1 MKNIIKYILST
12 VLVIAIFT
20 SCDDGFDELN
30 TDPVRLT
37 SIDPTFQLNRAIIN
51 AAPGYGNFTYETT
64 IVRQMITPF
73 IGVGTGGN
81 LNQDNRSATA
91 ENWNHGFDT
100 SIKNLVDGVAALE
113 EAIAE
118 GANKTNLLS
127 MLRIWKAYEFM
138 VLTDT
143 YGEIPYSQAAKGF
156 LEGIAFPE
164 YDTQEAIY
172 DDILN
177 ELSEA
182 SAALNTSNDAVDQEV
197 MYTAVGEPVT
207 RWKRLGYSL
216 LLRAA
221 MRLSKVNP
229 TKAQSF
235 VATAVA
241 GGLMQSNDDNAVV
254 RHDANFRNGLGT
266 NLNGGQAGFYYIDRE
281 FMDWMQAN
289 NDPRLP
295 VIATRYVDA
304 ATNGD
309 QVPGTGS
316 NDPADQIGMPQGF
329 DNTTIPTQVTADG
342 LASLYD
348 YSELDRLRMG
358 SPQAPSFLVTYSQ
371 TMLLYAEAIVRGWA
385 TGDENAAYAAA
396 IRAHMEQL
404 SMYPGDTD
412 VDETDITDY
421 ITAHPLAGTQAQQIE
436 LINEQYW
443 MSSYLNGHEA
453 WANFRRS
460 GYPVVQPNPYP
471 GSELQTEDFIR
482 RLTYPDSE
490 RTVNIE
496 NLDVAIGRQGP
507 DNLETR
513 IWWDA
518 P

>member
-1 MKNIIKYILST
+1 MKNISKYILSSI
-12 VLVIAIFT
+12 LVIAVFT

-51 AAPGYGNFTYETT
+51 AAPGYDNFTYETT

-91 ENWNHGFDT
+91 SNWNQGYDT

-113 EAIAE
+113 EAIANGE
-118 GANKTNLLS
+118 SKTNLLS
-127 MLRIWKAYEFM
+127 ILRIWKAYEFM

-143 YGEIPYSQAAKGF
+143 YGEIPYSQAARGF

-182 SAALNTSNDAVDQEV
+182 SAALSTSGDAISQEV
-197 MYTAVGEPVT
+197 LYVAVGDQII

-221 MRLSKVNP
+221 MRLSKVNS
-229 TKAQSF
+229 TKAQQF
-235 VATAVA
+235 VATAIA

-254 RHDANFRNGLGT
+254 RHDPAYRNGLGT
-266 NLNGGQAGFYYIDRE
+266 NLNGGQAGFYYIDKE
-281 FMDWMQAN
+281 FMDWMLNN

-295 VIATRYVDA
+295 VIATRYVGA
-304 ATNGD
+304 SQKGG
-309 QVPGTGS
+309 QVPGAGS

-329 DNTTIPTQVTADG
+329 DNTTIPTQVAADG

-348 YSELDRLRMG
+348 YSEMDRLRLG
-358 SPQAPSFLVTYSQ
+358 APEAPSFLVTYSQ
-371 TMLLYAEAIVRGWA
+371 TMLLYAEAITRGWTA
-385 TGDENAAYAAA
+385 GDADAAYAAA

-404 SMYPGDTD
+404 AMYPGDTE
-412 VDETDITDY
+412 VDETDIVDY
-421 ITAHPLAGTQAQQIE
+421 IAAHPLTGTTTQQIE
-436 LINEQYW
+436 QINEQYW

-460 GYPVVQPNPYP
+460 GYPVVEPNPYP
-471 GSELQTEDFIR
+471 GSELVNEDFIR

-490 RTVNIE
+490 KTVNE
-496 NLDVAIGRQGP
+496 DNLNVAIGRQGP

-513 IWWDA
+513 VWWDT

>member
-1 MKNIIKYILST
+1 MKNTLKYIVLS
-12 VLVIAIFT
+12 VMMMGIVT

-37 SIDPTFQLNRAIIN
+37 SIDPTFQLNRAIIS
-51 AAPGYGNFTYETT
+51 AAPDYGNFTYETT

-73 IGVGTGGN
+73 LGVGTGGN
-81 LNQDNRSATA
+81 ANQDNRSATNG
-91 ENWNHGFDT
+91 NWNDGYDT
-100 SIKNLVDGVAALE
+100 SIKNLVDAVANLE
-113 EAIAE
+113 
-118 GANKTNLLS
+118 GTTDQVNLLS
-127 MLRIWKAYEFM
+127 MVRIWKAYEFM

-143 YGEIPYSQAAKGF
+143 YGDIPYSQAGKGF

-164 YDTQEAIY
+164 YDVQEQIY

-177 ELSEA
+177 ELQEA
-182 SAALNTSNDAVDQEV
+182 SAALNVANDAVPQEL
-197 MYTAVGEPVT
+197 MYVTVGDNIT

-229 TKAQSF
+229 TKAASF

-266 NLNGGQAGFYYIDRE
+266 NLNGGQAGFYYVDKE
-281 FMDWMQAN
+281 FVDWMQTN
-289 NDPRLP
+289 NDPRLA
-295 VIATRYVDA
+295 VIATRYVGA

-316 NDPADQIGMPQGF
+316 NDPADQIGMPQGY
-329 DNTTIPTQVTADG
+329 DNTTIPPQVASDG

-460 GYPVVQPNPYP
+460 GFPNVAPNTYP
-471 GSELQTEDFIR
+471 GSDLKTENFIR

-490 RTVNIE
+490 KTVNSE
-496 NLDVAIGRQGP
+496 NLQVAIDRQGE
-507 DNLETR
+507 DILDTR
-513 IWWDA
+513 IWWDT